1 MPAREG
7 AYDSAELTEQFPE
20 DLLVLWRESIDSAGP
35 RPPTPYWSTVV
46 NAVLSGWHPANSVDP
61 ESTPASSSAFVAE
74 VLSGDALS

>member
-1 MPAREG
+1 
-7 AYDSAELTEQFPE
+7 
-20 DLLVLWRESIDSAGP
+20 
-35 RPPTPYWSTVV
+35 V